1 MNAASARSRLL
12 VILLT
17 VFIDLVGFGIVLPIL
32 PFYAQRFGAQG
43 VGFGVLVSAFS
54 LMQFLATAFLGRL
67 SDRFGR
73 RPILLVTM
81 IVNVAGY
88 VLFAFAGSYGLLLL
102 SRIVCGF
109 AGGNISV
116 AQAYI
121 ADITAPSERSRGM
134 ATLGA
139 AFGVGFIVGPA
150 LGGLAH
156 HYGGPAAPG
165 LLAASLSL
173 ANFVSAYFILSE
185 SLGHEHRTH
194 RALWD
199 FRHLGEAFARPL
211 LRPLLIV
218 WGLIPLAFSG
228 YTVALP
234 LYTKVMF
241 GWGEKELGY
250 FFAVVGL
257 TAAVVQGFVFG
268 KLVRRFGERSLVRV
282 GTVGMA
288 VSIAVVPLLGSSS
301 SLYAWTIALAFTNGI
316 ASPALAGLVSVYA
329 GPAEQGAVLGAAQGM
344 SALGR
349 MLGPSLFGTLYDVT
363 SGPIAFLA
371 EGAVMLVGGFVT
383 MALAPVSHPPAPDPA
398 PPPPT

>member
-1 MNAASARSRLL
+1 MSTSRARSRLL
-12 VILLT
+12 VILFT
-17 VFIDLVGFGIVLPIL
+17 VFIDLIGFGIVMPIL

-43 VGFGVLVSAFS
+43 IGFGVVVSVYS

-67 SDRFGR
+67 SDRVGR

-81 IVNVAGY
+81 IVNLAGY
-88 VLFAFAGSYGLLLL
+88 VLFAFAGSYALLLL

-116 AQAYI
+116 AQAYM

-134 ATLGA
+134 GALGA

-165 LLAASLSL
+165 LVAAALSL
-173 ANFVSAYFILSE
+173 ANFVSAWFILSE
-185 SLGHEHRTH
+185 SLAHEHRTH
-194 RALWD
+194 REMWD
-199 FRHLGEAFARPL
+199 FGHLGRAFADRR
-211 LRPLLIV
+211 LRPLMIV

-234 LYTKVMF
+234 LYTKAAF

-257 TAAVVQGFVFG
+257 TAAVVQGYVFG
-268 KLVRRFGERSLVRV
+268 KLVRRLGERTMVRI
-282 GTVGMA
+282 GTLGMA
-288 VSIAVVPLLGSSS
+288 VSIAMVPLLSSS
-301 SLYAWTIALAFTNGI
+301 TALYAWTIALAFANSL
-316 ASPALAGLVSVYA
+316 ASPALTGLVSIYA
-329 GPAEQGAVLGAAQGM
+329 GPAEQGAILGAAQAV

-349 MLGPSLFGTLYDVT
+349 MTGPAVFGALYDVT
-363 SGPIAFLA
+363 SAPVTFLA
-371 EGAVMLVGGFVT
+371 EGAVMLGGAFVT
-383 MALAPVSHPPAPDPA
+383 LVLAPVSHAATTDSTS
-398 PPPPT
+398 PPTM

>member
-1 MNAASARSRLL
+1 
-12 VILLT
+12 
-17 VFIDLVGFGIVLPIL
+17 
-32 PFYAQRFGAQG
+32 
-43 VGFGVLVSAFS
+43 
-54 LMQFLATAFLGRL
+54 
-67 SDRFGR
+67 
-73 RPILLVTM
+73 
-81 IVNVAGY
+81 
-88 VLFAFAGSYGLLLL
+88 
-102 SRIVCGF
+102 
-109 AGGNISV
+109 
-116 AQAYI
+116 
-121 ADITAPSERSRGM
+121 
-134 ATLGA
+134 
-139 AFGVGFIVGPA
+139 
-150 LGGLAH
+150 
-156 HYGGPAAPG
+156 
-165 LLAASLSL
+165 
-173 ANFVSAYFILSE
+173 
-185 SLGHEHRTH
+185 
-194 RALWD
+194 
-199 FRHLGEAFARPL
+199 
-211 LRPLLIV
+211 LIV

-268 KLVRRFGERSLVRV
+268 RLVRRFGERSLVRV

-288 VSIAVVPLLGSSS
+288 VSIAVVPLLGSSA

-363 SGPIAFLA
+363 SGPVAFLA

-383 MALAPVSHPPAPDPA
+383 MALAPVSHAPAPDSA
-398 PPPPT
+398 PPPT